1 VADGTDSVVAG
12 KPESDEPPRRKR
24 RWRWLDRTIGIVLG
38 LALGIGVIVIFVFEG
53 SEGTIDAPRISGV
66 EGSQPGGGA
75 PRQQIRVP
83 LVRVIA
89 GKPPASGPARLDF
102 KQGRR
107 ARFVVQTDQE
117 LGIEVVGYGV
127 SRTVS
132 PGRTLVSFKT
142 AKSGQFPIVDSASEI
157 AIANLRVAAP

>member
-1 VADGTDSVVAG
+1 VPGKADSE
-12 KPESDEPPRRKR
+12 KPPRTKR
-24 RWRWLDRTIGIVLG
+24 PWRWLDRTVGVILG
-38 LALGIGVIVIFVFEG
+38 LVLGIGVIVVFVFEG

-66 EGSQPGGGA
+66 GGAQPGGGG
-75 PRQQIRVP
+75 PTRPVRVP

-102 KQGRR
+102 KKGRR
-107 ARFVVQTDQE
+107 ARFVVQSDQE

-142 AKSGQFPIVDSASEI
+142 SKSGQFPIVDSASEI
-157 AIANLRVAAP
+157 AIANLRVATP

>member
-1 VADGTDSVVAG
+1 MAGEADSVVAG
-12 KPESDEPPRRKR
+12 KPDSDNPPRGKR
-24 RWRWLDRTIGIVLG
+24 PGRWLDRTVGILLG
-38 LALGIGVIVIFVFEG
+38 LVLGIGVVALFVFEG
-53 SEGTIDAPRISGV
+53 SEGTIDAPRISGTQGT
-66 EGSQPGGGA
+66 ESGGGG
-75 PRQQIRVP
+75 PSRQVRVP

-102 KQGRR
+102 KKGRT

-117 LGIEVVGYGV
+117 LGIGVVGYGV

-132 PGRTLVSFKT
+132 PGRTLVSFK
-142 AKSGQFPIVDSASEI
+142 ASKSGQFPIVDSASEI

>member
-1 VADGTDSVVAG
+1 VADRA
-12 KPESDEPPRRKR
+12 ESEQPARSKR
-24 RWRWLDRTIGIVLG
+24 PSRWLDRTVGVTLG
-38 LALGIGVIVIFVFEG
+38 LVLGIGVIVVFVFKG

-66 EGSQPGGGA
+66 EGAQPGGGA
-75 PRQQIRVP
+75 PTRQIRVP

-102 KQGRR
+102 KTGRR
-107 ARFVVQTDQE
+107 ARFVVQSDQE
-117 LGIEVVGYGV
+117 LGLEVVGYGV

-142 AKSGQFPIVDSASEI
+142 TRSGQFPIVDSASEI

>member
-1 VADGTDSVVAG
+1 VAGEADSVVAG
-12 KPESDEPPRRKR
+12 EADSSNPPRRKR
-24 RWRWLDRTIGIVLG
+24 RGRWVDRTVGVTLG
-38 LALGIGVIVIFVFEG
+38 LVLGIGVIAVFVFKG

-66 EGSQPGGGA
+66 EGAQPGGGA
-75 PRQQIRVP
+75 PTRQIRVP

-102 KQGRR
+102 KTGRR
-107 ARFVVQTDQE
+107 ARFVVQSDQE
-117 LGIEVVGYGV
+117 LGLEVVGYGV

-142 AKSGQFPIVDSASEI
+142 TKSGQFPIVDSASEI